1 VDRGFDLYYSDGQVT
16 ASLSGEVVF
25 PAPPSVLTLGLERAT
40 EPLLSFG
47 GGSPTLSSRS
57 RD

>member
-1 VDRGFDLYYSDGQVT
+1 LRIDIKDRPGDGE
-16 ASLSGEVVF
+16 LSGEVIF
-25 PAPPSVLTLGLERAT
+25 PAPPLVLTLGLERAT